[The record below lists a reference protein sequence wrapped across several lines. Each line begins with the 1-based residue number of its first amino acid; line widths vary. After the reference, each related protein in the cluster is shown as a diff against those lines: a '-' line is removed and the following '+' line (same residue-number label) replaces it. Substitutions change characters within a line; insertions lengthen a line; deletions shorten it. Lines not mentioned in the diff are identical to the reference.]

1 MTTKRLTAEDL
12 SVIEVRANAATGGEW
27 VAYEPT
33 EFRGDIRI
41 AKAFDEY
48 PDGRQK
54 NTYVGRLV
62 ESHVG
67 HEKPRREDGEFI
79 AAARTDVPDLIAEV
93 RRLTAE
99 LSYAGRP
106 RYSGDAS
113 VAVEAIDAAFT
124 RGVEAMREAATKAC
138 ARVEDEAELSS
149 EGDVA
154 MRCANRIRSLK
165 VSP

>member
-1 MTTKRLTAEDL
+1 MTPEELAT
-12 SVIEVRANAATGGEW
+12 IEARANEAQPGPWWVVTVGKNHDDGPSHVIMSEHVSITEAFAGGEIPQ
-27 VAYEPT
+27 AT
-33 EFRGDIRI
+33 DAAFM
-41 AKAFDEY
+41 AKS
-48 PDGRQK
+48 R
-54 NTYVGRLV
+54 
-62 ESHVG
+62 S
-67 HEKPRREDGEFI
+67 
-79 AAARTDVPDLIAEV
+79 DVPDLIAEV

-124 RGVEAMREAATKAC
+124 RGVEAMREAATKAS

>member
-1 MTTKRLTAEDL
+1 MTPEELAT
-12 SVIEVRANAATGGEW
+12 IEARANEAQPGPWWVVTVGKNHDDGPSHVIMSEHVSITEAFAGGEIPQ
-27 VAYEPT
+27 AT
-33 EFRGDIRI
+33 DAAFM
-41 AKAFDEY
+41 AK
-48 PDGRQK
+48 
-54 NTYVGRLV
+54 
-62 ESHVG
+62 S
-67 HEKPRREDGEFI
+67 
-79 AAARTDVPDLIAEV
+79 RTDVPDLIAEV

-138 ARVEDEAELSS
+138 ESHWRGCERESARVLA
-149 EGDVA
+149 DVA
-154 MRCANRIRSLK
+154 NDIRALK